1 MFARQ
6 LDERTIAVTLLA
18 GGIVVGL
25 MLPQL
30 SEFLAPHALPALFL
44 VILFSLVPFA
54 TLTRTELFTVD
65 PTVWRMVLSQQVVL
79 PCIVIAFGILARFPD
94 YVVSLMIVTSCAG
107 SLFASPA
114 LAGLLN
120 LDQRRALQCMVL
132 STFLMPA
139 SLYVFLSLFHG
150 ANVHLN
156 LGEYLQ
162 RAVIFLVVP
171 FCLFTLYRYISGFL
185 PRVAGQTIANAS
197 RWGSILALLIFGIG
211 IMHAVA
217 EHAQSNPGKLA
228 FYLVLATILSIGMLI
243 VTTIVM
249 NRYGF
254 KEALTA
260 GILCGFRNVGLG
272 LALVG
277 DMIGSELAPYVGVSM
292 LPIFIA
298 PFVIRMMTLS
308 SPRLDLSRA

>member
-1 MFARQ
+1 
-6 LDERTIAVTLLA
+6 
-18 GGIVVGL
+18 
-25 MLPQL
+25 
-30 SEFLAPHALPALFL
+30 
-44 VILFSLVPFA
+44 
-54 TLTRTELFTVD
+54 
-65 PTVWRMVLSQQVVL
+65 
-79 PCIVIAFGILARFPD
+79 
-94 YVVSLMIVTSCAG
+94 
-107 SLFASPA
+107 
-114 LAGLLN
+114 
-120 LDQRRALQCMVL
+120 
-132 STFLMPA
+132 
-139 SLYVFLSLFHG
+139 
-150 ANVHLN
+150 
-156 LGEYLQ
+156 
-162 RAVIFLVVP
+162 
-171 FCLFTLYRYISGFL
+171 
-185 PRVAGQTIANAS
+185 
-197 RWGSILALLIFGIG
+197 
-211 IMHAVA
+211 MHAVA